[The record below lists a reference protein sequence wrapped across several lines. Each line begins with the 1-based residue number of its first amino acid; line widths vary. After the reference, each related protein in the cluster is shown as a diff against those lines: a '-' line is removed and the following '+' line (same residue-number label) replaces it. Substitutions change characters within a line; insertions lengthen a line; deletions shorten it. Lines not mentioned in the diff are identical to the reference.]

1 MWEFFNA
8 MSKHGIS
15 PNECLFLFGINKKIT
30 SSYLQGNE
38 SVNLIKK
45 GLIKLGDD
53 KFFYLTLEGK
63 NIVKHLNVL
72 YTKKM
77 KHSDIEL
84 LGKNFKE
91 MVNKYREI
99 FPAKKLPSGK
109 LARNNVKTLIENFR
123 WFFSTYEHKWEDIL
137 KATKMYVDEYS
148 KTEYQYMKTSQY
160 FISKQDKHKIKI
172 SELADYCDMAKEGL
186 QNNDDHFKEKVV

>member
-1 MWEFFNA
+1 
-8 MSKHGIS
+8 
-15 PNECLFLFGINKKIT
+15 
-30 SSYLQGNE
+30 
-38 SVNLIKK
+38 
-45 GLIKLGDD
+45 
-53 KFFYLTLEGK
+53 
-63 NIVKHLNVL
+63 
-72 YTKKM
+72 M

-84 LGKNFKE
+84 LGKNFKD

-123 WFFSTYEHKWEDIL
+123 WFFSTYEHNWGDVL

-148 KTEYQYMKTSQY
+148 NTEYQYMKTSQY

-186 QNNDDHFKEKVV
+186 QNNNDHFKENVV